1 MNVRVL
7 LLSMLILGVAS
18 PAALSQYAGGGLV
31 VLKFS
36 WDKERI
42 RPRASVSSLA
52 SQDELIRQSQR
63 ERQLAAAR
71 NSSDKGA
78 VTRIETQ
85 IGNHDEAVAKAR
97 QTAASRDGYR
107 YKVTLR
113 NDGVKTI
120 KSIDWDYLFF
130 DPITQQ
136 ELARHQFTSDE
147 TIKPGKSKEVS
158 VLYLIP
164 PVKTVSARMLN
175 LKESMAFTEQ
185 VVIARI
191 QYSDGSDWQRP

>member
-1 MNVRVL
+1 MKARAL
-7 LLSMLILGVAS
+7 LLSMLILGMAS
-18 PAALSQYAGGGLV
+18 PAAITQDAGGGLV
-31 VLKFS
+31 VLKFR

-42 RPRASVSSLA
+42 MPRASVSSLA

-71 NSSDKGA
+71 NSSDKA
-78 VTRIETQ
+78 TVTRIETQ
-85 IGNHDEAVAKAR
+85 IGNHDEAIAKAR

-113 NDGVKTI
+113 NEGLKTI
-120 KSIDWDYLFF
+120 KSVDWDYLFL
-130 DPITQQ
+130 DPLSLL
-136 ELARHQFTSDE
+136 EVARHQFTSDE
-147 TIKPGKSKEVS
+147 SIKPGKSKEVS

-175 LKESMAFTEQ
+175 NKESMSFTEQ
-185 VVIARI
+185 VVVARI
-191 QYSDGSDWQRP
+191 QFSDGSVWQRP

>member
-1 MNVRVL
+1 MKVRVL

-18 PAALSQYAGGGLV
+18 PAALSQDAGGGLV

-71 NSSDKGA
+71 NSSDKVA

-85 IGNHDEAVAKAR
+85 IGNQDEAIVKAR

-113 NDGVKTI
+113 NEGLKAI
-120 KSIDWDYLFF
+120 KSIDWDYLFV
-130 DPITQQ
+130 DPLSLL
-136 ELARHQFTSDE
+136 EVARHQFTSDE
-147 TIKPGKSKEVS
+147 TIKPGKSKEIS

-164 PVKTVSARMLN
+164 PVKTVSAGMFNPKKL
-175 LKESMAFTEQ
+175 LPFTEQ
-185 VVIARI
+185 VVVARI
-191 QYSDGSDWQRP
+191 QYSDGSVWQRP

>member
-1 MNVRVL
+1 MKARAL

-18 PAALSQYAGGGLV
+18 PAALAQDAGGGLV

-71 NSSDKGA
+71 NSSDKA
-78 VTRIETQ
+78 AAARIETQ
-85 IGNHDEAVAKAR
+85 INNHEDAIAKAR

-113 NDGVKTI
+113 NDGVKMI

-164 PVKTVSARMLN
+164 PVKTVSAGMLTK
-175 LKESMAFTEQ
+175 KEPMPFTEQ

-191 QYSDGSDWQRP
+191 QYSDGSVWQHP